1 MNMNKRN
8 GLYMIAAA
16 ILGIVV
22 FSRGEAARL
31 TYSIGASARTIADKP
46 YTLTVYLPLYFMN

>member
-1 MNMNKRN
+1 MNKRN